1 MDRSSVPFNELGQNV
16 KKPIEG
22 YRNTPITLGDKIR
35 NKRLELQLFQRDAA
49 VLLGVTESGLV
60 YWERNKAQPQVHLY
74 PKVIEFLGYFP
85 FDINTSTLGGRIKE
99 YRFRNG
105 LSHKK
110 VGKLLEVNGSTV
122 SDWENCVTK
131 PQGGYLQKLLE
142 LLK

>member
-1 MDRSSVPFNELGQNV
+1 MGRNV

-22 YRNTPITLGDKIR
+22 YRNAPITLGDKIR

-60 YWERNKAQPQVHLY
+60 YWESNKAQPQVHLY

-85 FDINTSTLGGRIKE
+85 FDIDTSTLGGKIKE
-99 YRFRNG
+99 YRFRKG
-105 LSHKK
+105 LSQKNL
-110 VGKLLEVNGSTV
+110 GKELGVDGTTV

-131 PQGGYLQKLLE
+131 PQGEYLKNLLE
-142 LLK
+142 LLS